1 MQQRRE
7 EMQKK
12 CAADPKACEERKAQ
26 MQQRREEMQ
35 KKCAADPKAC
45 EERKAQMQQRRQ
57 GTPPPP
63 AK

>member
-1 MQQRRE
+1 MSPE
-7 EMQKK
+7 ERQKYCQANPEK
-12 CAADPKACEERKAQ
+12 CAQARENMEK
-26 MQQRREEMQ
+26 RRDEMQ